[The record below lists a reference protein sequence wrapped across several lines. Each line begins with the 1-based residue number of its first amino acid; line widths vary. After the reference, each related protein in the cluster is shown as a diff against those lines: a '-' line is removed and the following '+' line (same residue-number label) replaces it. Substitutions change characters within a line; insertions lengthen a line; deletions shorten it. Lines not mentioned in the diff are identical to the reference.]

1 MTFLDDVH
9 KMINFVDLPRDKFLL
24 EYNYISSVEYD
35 ITNDLFY
42 SDLTNNTKQLKQ
54 QVNQVKQADLKQ
66 IYTIILN
73 NFVKKYV
80 KKC

>member
-9 KMINFVDLPRDKFLL
+9 KMINFVDSPRDKFLL

-42 SDLTNNTKQLKQ
+42 SNLTNNTKQLKQ

-66 IYTIILN
+66 IYTIILD